1 MKSPPN
7 TLRLLLHA
15 QPDQHQRLQALQLA
29 FARACNAL
37 APVVAQTRCWNRVA
51 LHHLA
56 YRQLRAQFPELGS
69 QMACN
74 AIYSV
79 SRTARIV
86 YQHPNSP
93 FNLQRLGDR
102 PLPLLQFSARAPVYF
117 DRHTLSLKDGV
128 VSLFTL
134 DGRMRFELN
143 LPAAHEKQFREAKL
157 RELVL
162 LQVGG
167 QFTLN
172 FAFGEAVMTD
182 TSSAANLPAAELL
195 TDVAGTLPL
204 TPWPEYILVQSHGQT
219 DGQPLGP
226 EPPQSRDLTDLT
238 DLHDPTDLPDLIE
251 RHPLPAARPR
261 RAARAE
267 AAPHGAQARP
277 HPRNRA

>member
-1 MKSPPN
+1 MKSPPS

-15 QPDQHQRLQALQLA
+15 QPHQHQRLVALQLA

-86 YQHPNSP
+86 YQHPQSP

-102 PLPLLQFSARAPVYF
+102 PLPLLQFSPRAPVYF

-134 DGRMRFELN
+134 DGRLRFELN
-143 LPAAHEKQFREAKL
+143 LPVAHEKQFREDKL

-172 FAFGEAVMTD
+172 FAFGEID
-182 TSSAANLPAAELL
+182 IANVPTAELR
-195 TDVAGTLPL
+195 TDVAGKLPL
-204 TPWPEYILVQSHGQT
+204 TPWPEYILVQGQGQSDGQT
-219 DGQPLGP
+219 DDQPLGP
-226 EPPQSRDLTDLT
+226 EQLQLP
-238 DLHDPTDLPDLIE
+238 DLPDLPD
-251 RHPLPAARPR
+251 RSLPTARAR
-261 RAARAE
+261 RAGRAE
-267 AAPHGAQARP
+267 AVPHGAQAHP
-277 HPRNRA
+277 HPRTRA